1 MKKIH
6 QTLLSPR
13 SIERSPSLYR
23 GVIMKL
29 SDAALSGLVARGA
42 NTRSDEEGSF
52 TNWGESSGTYAS
64 SDIRTAR
71 LYADT
76 GALINRQTNELAT
89 RDQDDWTVGVV
100 RRIDNEHNDLGFDRA
115 RPQKWLT
122 KLDKWVS
129 HYVMGRTEYI
139 TEQEIPEDKTLVR
152 EVYLFQGGKLY
163 ATFDTDAVALES
175 IASSLLAHHNY
186 VNGAEGGAQIARSK
200 APRMDRVMS
209 SIGVNEKKK

>member
-1 MKKIH
+1 
-6 QTLLSPR
+6 
-13 SIERSPSLYR
+13 
-23 GVIMKL
+23 MKL
-29 SDAALSGLVARGA
+29 SDVALSGLAAVGTNARG
-42 NTRSDEEGSF
+42 DEEGGF
-52 TNWGESSGTYAS
+52 ANWGENSGTYAT

-71 LYADT
+71 LYADS
-76 GALINRQTNELAT
+76 GALINRQTNRIAT
-89 RDQDDWTVGVV
+89 RNKDDWTVGVV
-100 RRIDNEHNDLGFDRA
+100 RHIDNEANELGFDRA
-115 RPQKWLT
+115 KPRKWLM

-139 TEQEIPEDKTLVR
+139 TEQEIPDDKTSVR